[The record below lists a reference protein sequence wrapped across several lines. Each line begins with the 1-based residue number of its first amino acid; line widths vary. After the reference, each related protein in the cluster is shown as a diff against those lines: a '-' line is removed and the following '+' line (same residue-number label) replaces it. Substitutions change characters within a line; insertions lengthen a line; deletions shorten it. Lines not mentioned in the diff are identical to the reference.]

1 MQFGEEGGAMPR
13 VLVIE
18 DEPRIASFISRALSA
33 QGFQVDATNDGRKGL
48 ELARAGRHELIVLD
62 LLLPG
67 MDGFSVLEEIIQHRP
82 DQRVVVVSAISD
94 VDAKVRCLE
103 LGATDYI
110 SKPFSLAELIARIRA
125 RLRQPPAPAPDRY
138 LRVGPVSLDMV
149 RRIANSGSGPVH
161 LSEREFG
168 VLQHVMRAEGEVCT
182 REELLADV
190 WGMSFDTGTN
200 VVDVYIKRLRKK
212 LGSDVIETVRNA
224 GYRLNL
230 P

>member
-1 MQFGEEGGAMPR
+1 MPR